1 MAIIN
6 HQDGHVSKD
15 DNKLFDILVKWNF
28 WDKTS
33 IETGYPRTLHSQILP
48 HIAPPEI
55 IVIKGVRRSGKST
68 LMLQLMNVLRERGV
82 SAEDMLYINFEEPL
96 FIDQP
101 GIEILDRLYRIY
113 RERINPQRF
122 PYLFLDEIQHV
133 PEWERWARV
142 KTDLREA
149 KLFVTGSSANLVGA
163 EYSTLLTGRNLSFTV
178 YPLSFAEFLSFKGCA
193 GPFDPL
199 FLARNEPLIRNL
211 LREYLQF
218 GGFPEVVLRETAVG
232 KEKLLKQYFED
243 LLYRDIVSRYRLRD
257 VRTLKNIALY
267 CMTNVSNLF
276 SYTRLKNVLSVPL
289 DVVRNYTG
297 YMAETYMIMEVPK
310 HSFEISEQLRNP
322 KKIYV
327 MDNGMRNAVSY
338 RFSEDLGRLAEN
350 AVYGQLIRQEG
361 DIFYYKNRGEVDFL
375 VRNGIQVTNLI
386 QVSMIGEEEGPTL
399 RREQDALADAMQ
411 DLGILEGLIITES
424 REETLEIPQGT
435 LRMVPLWKWL
445 LYWGK

>member
-1 MAIIN
+1 MS
-6 HQDGHVSKD
+6 QD
-15 DNKLFDILVKWNF
+15 DNKLFDILAKWNF
-28 WDKTS
+28 WDKPS
-33 IETGYPRTLHSQILP
+33 IEAGYPRTLHSQILP

-68 LMLQLMNVLRERGV
+68 LMLQPMNVLRGRGV

-101 GIEILDRLYRIY
+101 GVEILDRLYRIY

-122 PYLFLDEIQHV
+122 PYVFLDEIQQV

-149 KLFVTGSSANLVGA
+149 KLFVTGSAANLIGA

-178 YPLSFAEFLSFKGCA
+178 YPLSFTEFLSFKGCEE
-193 GPFDPL
+193 PFDPI

-218 GGFPEVVLRETAVG
+218 GGFPEVVLRETAAG

-257 VRTLKNIALY
+257 VRTLKNIAIY

-297 YMAETYMIMEVPK
+297 YMAETYMIREVPK
-310 HSFEISEQLRNP
+310 HSFKINEQLRNP

-327 MDNGMRNAVSY
+327 MDNGLRNAVSY

-350 AVYGQLIRQEG
+350 AVYWRLIAQEG

-375 VRNGIQVTNLI
+375 VRKGMQVTNLI
-386 QVSMIGEEEGPTL
+386 QVSMIGEEEEPVL
-399 RREQDALADAMQ
+399 RRELDALADAMQ
-411 DLGILEGLIITES
+411 DLKIDEGMIITES
-424 REETLEIPQGT
+424 REGILEIPQGKI
-435 LRMVPLWKWL
+435 RFVPLWKWL
-445 LYWGK
+445 MS

>member
-1 MAIIN
+1 MS
-6 HQDGHVSKD
+6 QD

-33 IETGYPRTLHSQILP
+33 IEAGYPRTLHAQILP

-68 LMLQLMNVLRERGV
+68 LMLQLMNVLRDRGV
-82 SAEDMLYINFEEPL
+82 AAEDMLYINFEEPL
-96 FIDQP
+96 FIDQQ
-101 GIEILDRLYRIY
+101 GVEILDRLYRIY

-122 PYLFLDEIQHV
+122 PYVFLDEMQYV

-142 KTDLREA
+142 KTDLKEA

-178 YPLSFAEFLSFKGCA
+178 YPLSFTEFLSFKGCA
-193 GPFDPL
+193 GPFDQI

-218 GGFPEVVLRETAVG
+218 GGFPEVVLRETAAG

-267 CMTNVSNLF
+267 CMTNVSSLF

-297 YMAETYMIMEVPK
+297 YMAETYMIREVPK
-310 HSFEISEQLRNP
+310 HSFKINEQLRNP

-327 MDNGMRNAVSY
+327 MDNGLRNAVSY

-350 AVYGQLIRQEG
+350 AVYWRLIRQEG

-375 VRNGIQVTNLI
+375 VRNGMQVTNLI
-386 QVSMIGEEEGPTL
+386 QVSMIGEQDEPAL
-399 RREQDALADAMQ
+399 RRELETLADAMQ
-411 DLGILEGLIITES
+411 DMEIDEGMIITEG
-424 REETLEIPQGT
+424 REEILEVPQGKI
-435 LRMVPLWKWL
+435 RMVPLWKWL
-445 LYWGK
+445 TL

>member
-1 MAIIN
+1 M
-6 HQDGHVSKD
+6 SKD

-276 SYTRLKNVLSVPL
+276 SYTRLKNILSVPL

>member
-1 MAIIN
+1 MLN
-6 HQDGHVSKD
+6 NQQDGHVSQD
-15 DNKLFDILVKWNF
+15 DNKLFDILAKWNF
-28 WDKTS
+28 WDKPS
-33 IETGYPRTLHSQILP
+33 IEAGFPRTLHSQILP

-68 LMLQLMNVLRERGV
+68 LMLQLMNVLRGRGV
-82 SAEDMLYINFEEPL
+82 SPQDMLYINFEEPL

-101 GIEILDRLYRIY
+101 GVEILDRLYRIY

-122 PYLFLDEIQHV
+122 PYIFLDEIQQV
-133 PEWERWARV
+133 SEWERWARV

-149 KLFVTGSSANLVGA
+149 KLFVTGSAANLIGA

-178 YPLSFAEFLSFKGCA
+178 YPLGFTEFLSFKGCE

-218 GGFPEVVLRETAVG
+218 GGFPEVALRETAAG

-297 YMAETYMIMEVPK
+297 YMTETYMIREMFR
-310 HSFEISEQLRNP
+310 HSFKINEQLRNP
-322 KKIYV
+322 KKLYV
-327 MDNGMRNAVSY
+327 MDNGLRNAVSY

-350 AVYGQLIRQEG
+350 AVYWRLMSQEG

-375 VRNGIQVTNLI
+375 VRKGMQVTNLI
-386 QVSMIGEEEGPTL
+386 QVSMIGEEEEPAL
-399 RREQDALADAMQ
+399 RRELDALADAMQ
-411 DLGILEGLIITES
+411 DLKIDEGTIITES
-424 REETLEIPQGT
+424 REEILEIPQGKI
-435 LRMVPLWKWL
+435 RMVPLWKWL
-445 LYWGK
+445 TF